1 MRSPQTLLPVAA
13 IAATLS
19 IGTAHADM
27 FVIAS
32 TAPGIEVDQTI
43 ANGTVLR
50 LPDGASVTLIDA
62 EENIITID
70 APGGEVR
77 APETDAPTPGG
88 TSLLDTLRNLLAPK
102 GGNKLGATRGA
113 RPGEEA
119 AEAPSPDCPTLP
131 NDLTLLIQN
140 RCEDRIRSILES
152 YRQQVGPQLYV
163 GTDQGSDQPSFQF
176 GETIHLVAK
185 ANFNAFLYCFHQGS
199 DGTTTRF
206 IPFYGTT
213 PRLNANAAG
222 TLPGSLAP
230 DDFYIEAGEPEGRD
244 IIECY
249 ATDRDLAPYY
259 PDLLARDPFIGSNK
273 LETDVASL
281 FSQAQVGKLASARIA
296 IDVHD

>member
-1 MRSPQTLLPVAA
+1 MRSPYSLLP
-13 IAATLS
+13 IAAMALTLT
-19 IGTAHADM
+19 IGSAQADM

-32 TAPGIEVDQTI
+32 TAPGIEVDQPI

-62 EENIITID
+62 NENIVTIN

-77 APETDAPTPGG
+77 APESGAPAQAG
-88 TSLLDTLRNLLAPK
+88 TSLLETLRNLLAPK

-113 RPGEEA
+113 RAGTDEA
-119 AEAPSPDCPTLP
+119 AAPSADCPTLA

-140 RCEDRIRSILES
+140 QCEDRIRSILES

-163 GTDQGSDQPSFQF
+163 GTDQGNDQPRFRF

-185 ANFNAFLYCFHQGS
+185 ANFNAFLYCFHEGS

-230 DDFYIEAGEPEGRD
+230 DDFFIEAGEPEGRD

-259 PDLLARDPFIGSNK
+259 PELLARDPFIGSHM
-273 LETDVASL
+273 LESDVARL
-281 FSQAQVGKLASARIA
+281 FGQAQVGKLASARIA